1 MNRIK
6 LSPLASSPVSKPASQ
21 AVSKS
26 VPFAFDGPV
35 TSAEQ
40 ETCLFGPLQYEE
52 SYAYPLIVWLHSD
65 GQNAS
70 QLQSILPGISM
81 QNYVGVAPQAPVGN
95 FQCGYHWEQDF
106 DSIHAA
112 QESVYGA
119 IESASSRFNIA
130 KHRIFLAGLGGG
142 GTMALRIAMSQPE
155 QFAGVIALNG
165 PVPDGHSVLS
175 RWKEARQLPVF
186 WAHHQEASQGKTSA
200 ASMCRNFQE
209 LFTFGFLNLVARE
222 YPTLQNLEDLAP
234 REINKWIMEQ
244 VQTAI
249 L

>member
-6 LSPLASSPVSKPASQ
+6 LSPLASSPVSEPAAQ
-21 AVSKS
+21 TVSRS
-26 VPFAFDGPV
+26 VANAFDAPV
-35 TSAEQ
+35 NSTEQ
-40 ETCLFGPLQYEE
+40 ETCLFGPLQYEKN
-52 SYAYPLIVWLHSD
+52 YAYPLIVWLHSD
-65 GQNAS
+65 GQKAT
-70 QLQSILPGISM
+70 QLQSILPSISM
-81 QNYVGVAPQAPVGN
+81 QNYFGVAPQAPVGN

-106 DSIHAA
+106 DSIQVA
-112 QESVYGA
+112 QESVFTA
-119 IESASSRFNIA
+119 IRDASSRFNIA
-130 KHRIFLAGLGGG
+130 KNRIFLAGLGGG

-165 PVPDGHSVLS
+165 PLPEGHSVLA

-186 WAHHQEASQGKTSA
+186 WAHHQASEGKTSA

-222 YPTLQNLEDLAP
+222 YPTLKNLEDLAP
-234 REINKWIMEQ
+234 RVINRWIMEQ
-244 VQTAI
+244 IQTAI